1 MRLWIE
7 WHDRPGR
14 PRRHPQPS
22 LARRAFAAC
31 SPSAL
36 GDGLCLM
43 SDVLDGTSTDLGKLL
58 VAVET
63 LDAELR

>member
-1 MRLWIE
+1 
-7 WHDRPGR
+7 
-14 PRRHPQPS
+14 
-22 LARRAFAAC
+22 
-31 SPSAL
+31 
-36 GDGLCLM
+36 M